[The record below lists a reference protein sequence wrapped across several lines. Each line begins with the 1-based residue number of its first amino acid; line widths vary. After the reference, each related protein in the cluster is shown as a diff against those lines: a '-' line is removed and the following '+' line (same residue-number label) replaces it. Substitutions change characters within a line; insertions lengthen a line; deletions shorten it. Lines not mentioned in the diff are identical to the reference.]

1 MNIISKAAISLAAMA
16 ALLLTGTTATAQSRR
31 ERKAYEAA
39 VEKGTAEALRKY
51 LTRYPEGYYAADVG
65 KMLDTLLNI
74 SPITGKDAE
83 KMLKSLIRCSDE
95 QKVKAIG
102 IRENGID
109 FIIGFLNKEF
119 SDRDGIL
126 LLFTEKK
133 DGFWQ
138 PPVQRRIGK
147 YTLSEKDIFTY
158 PSGELKCLS
167 LDDGKHILLNYRN
180 MDQTDFTCE
189 YVETLIRCS
198 DFDATNVI
206 FRGHMMEGNKI
217 EGRCPEMM
225 GENDRN
231 DKLLYLLERIR
242 NNDKLV
248 TISDADARSD
258 RAIEWWM
265 ENNPEAVTKSKTI
278 RFGVLPEDCSI
289 VGEFEKYDGKE
300 ISADYSAALMEFRG
314 YSIVCAKNKNKNH
327 ILVWCEPLCKDR
339 TRDRNLNTIYFEKGA
354 TLALFYYQGRN
365 AFKYKINLN
374 TKSISR

>member
-1 MNIISKAAISLAAMA
+1 MNGISKAAITLVAIA
-16 ALLLTGTTATAQSRR
+16 ALLSAVTTTRAQSRR
-31 ERKAYEAA
+31 ERKTYGTA
-39 VEKGTAEALRKY
+39 VEKGTAEALRNY
-51 LTRYPEGYYAADVG
+51 LARYPEGYYAADVE

-74 SPITGKDAE
+74 SPITDRDAE
-83 KMLKSLIRCSDE
+83 EILKSLIQCSEE

-109 FIIGFLNKEF
+109 FIMGFPINGF
-119 SDRDGIL
+119 SDSNSIL
-126 LLFTEKK
+126 LLYTEKK

-138 PPVQRRIGK
+138 IPVQRRIVK
-147 YTLSEKDIFTY
+147 YTLSEKDILTY
-158 PSGELKCLS
+158 HSGEFRCLS

-180 MDQTDFTCE
+180 MDQIDFTCE

-206 FRGHMMEGNKI
+206 FRGHLMEGNKI

-225 GENDRN
+225 GENCSN
-231 DKLLYLLERIR
+231 GKLLYLLERIR
-242 NNDKLV
+242 NNGKLV

-258 RAIEWWM
+258 SAIEWWM
-265 ENNPEAVTKSKTI
+265 ANNPEAATKSKTV

-289 VGEFEKYDGKE
+289 VREFEKYDGKE
-300 ISADYSAALMEFRG
+300 NGAGYSAALMEFRG
-314 YSIVCAKNKNKNH
+314 YSIVCAKNKNKSH

-339 TRDRNLNTIYFEKGA
+339 TRDRNLNTIYFEKGS

-374 TKSISR
+374 SKTISR